1 MLEPITSET
10 LAHVRT
16 PEMRDYARIYL
27 DVYQQ
32 FAWDVEQFGL
42 PFARQDPNRT
52 EAQALRCSL
61 PQKGVQVRSGG
72 ASLVWRWHSSAC
84 EACRKGQG
92 TETMLLSLRCHRDC
106 FFCFNPNQ
114 ENYQQFCTQMQD
126 WRGQLDR
133 LAASGQ
139 RLTHLA
145 LTGGEPLLYPQQAV
159 EFFARARQ
167 LFPDVHLR
175 LYTSGDLLTRPL
187 AQQLRQAGLDEIRF
201 SIKQEDAPAQQEAV
215 LQNLEMAVELIPD
228 VLVEM
233 PVFPGGQDQMR
244 QLLLRLDKAG
254 AKGIN
259 LLELCFPYNNA
270 PEFAR
275 RGLQLRWP
283 PYQTLYNFWY
293 AGGLPVAGS
302 ELECLRLLEFAAQ
315 QDLRLGVHYCS
326 LENKNT
332 GQVWQQNHQIPCT
345 DPTLMHSEK
354 DFYLKA
360 LKVFGAE
367 ARRALPLLRQA
378 GCPVQVDPEHQAVQF
393 HPRDLHHL
401 QGDPELGVSYQ
412 IMELRDGV
420 PTARELRL
428 DRTTLR
434 TLCPED
440 L

>member
-10 LAHVRT
+10 LSHVRT

-27 DVYQQ
+27 DVYRQ
-32 FAWDVEQFGL
+32 FARDVEQFGL
-42 PFARQDPNRT
+42 PFARQDPARA
-52 EAQALRCSL
+52 EAEALRRSL
-61 PQKGVQVRSGG
+61 PRKGVQVRSGG
-72 ASLVWRWHSSAC
+72 ASLVWNWLSTAC
-84 EACRKGQG
+84 EACRRGQG
-92 TETMLLSLRCHRDC
+92 SETMLLSLRCHRDC

-114 ENYQQFCTQMQD
+114 EDYPRLCTQMQD
-126 WRGQLDR
+126 WCGQLDR
-133 LAASGQ
+133 LAAQGG

-159 EFFARARQ
+159 EFFARARE
-167 LFPDVHLR
+167 LFPGVHLR
-175 LYTSGDLLTRPL
+175 LYTSGDLLTEPL
-187 AQQLRQAGLDEIRF
+187 ARQLRQAGLEEVRF
-201 SIKQEDAPAQQEAV
+201 SVKQEDPAPRQEQV
-215 LQNLEMAVELIPD
+215 LQNLERAVGIFPD

-233 PVFPGGQDQMR
+233 PVFPGSQDWMR
-244 QLLLRLDKAG
+244 QLLLRLDRAG
-254 AKGIN
+254 ARGIN

-275 RGLQLRWP
+275 RGLELRWP

-302 ELECLRLLEFAAQ
+302 EVECLRLLDFAAGQ
-315 QDLRLGVHYCS
+315 KLRLGVHYCS

-345 DPTLMHSEK
+345 DPTLMPSEK
-354 DFYLKA
+354 DFYLKT
-360 LKVFGAE
+360 LKVFGDE

-378 GCPVQVDPEHQAVQF
+378 GCPVRVDPEHRAVQF
-393 HPRDLHHL
+393 HPRDLVHL
-401 QGDPELGVSYQ
+401 EGDPEIGVSYQ
-412 IMELRDGV
+412 IMELRDGA

-428 DRTTLR
+428 DRTTRR
-434 TLCPED
+434 TLRPED

>member
-16 PEMRDYARIYL
+16 PEMRAYAGIYL
-27 DVYQQ
+27 EVYRQ
-32 FAWDVEQFGL
+32 FAQDVEQFGL
-42 PFARQDPNRT
+42 PFARQDPARA
-52 EAQALRCSL
+52 EAEALRRLLS
-61 PQKGVQVRSGG
+61 QKGVQSHSGG
-72 ASLVWRWHSSAC
+72 ASLVWNWRSCAC
-84 EACRKGQG
+84 DACRTGQG
-92 TETMLLSLRCHRDC
+92 SETLVLSLRCHRDC

-114 ENYQQFCTQMQD
+114 ENYPQLCAQMQD
-126 WRGQLDR
+126 WRAQLDQ
-133 LAASGQ
+133 LAAGGG
-139 RLTHLA
+139 RLRCLA

-167 LFPDVHLR
+167 LFPKVHLR
-175 LYTSGDLLTRPL
+175 LYTSGDLLTEPL
-187 AQQLRQAGLDEIRF
+187 ARQLRQAGLEEVRF
-201 SIKQEDAPAQQEAV
+201 SIKQEDPAPRQQQV
-215 LQNLEMAVELIPD
+215 LQNLEQAVGIFPD

-233 PVFPGGQDQMR
+233 PVFPGSQSWMR
-244 QLLLRLDKAG
+244 QLLLRLDQAG
-254 AKGIN
+254 ARGIN

-275 RGLQLRWP
+275 RGMQLRWP

-302 ELECLRLLEFAAQ
+302 ELECLRLLDFAAEQ
-315 QDLRLGVHYCS
+315 KLRLGVHYCS

-345 DPTLMHSEK
+345 DPTLMPSEK
-354 DFYLKA
+354 DFYLKT

-378 GCPVQVDPEHQAVQF
+378 GCPVRVDPEHQAVQF
-393 HPRDLHHL
+393 HPQHLHHL
-401 QGDPELGVSYQ
+401 QGDPEIGVSYQ
-412 IMELRDGV
+412 IMEWRDGV

-428 DRTTLR
+428 DRTTRRSLE
-434 TLCPED
+434 PGD

>member
-32 FAWDVEQFGL
+32 FARDVEQFGL

-52 EAQALRCSL
+52 EAQALRRSL

-167 LFPDVHLR
+167 LFPGVHLR

-201 SIKQEDAPAQQEAV
+201 SIKQEDALAQQEAV
-215 LQNLEMAVELIPD
+215 LQNLEMAVELRVRPIQ
-228 VLVEM
+228 M
-233 PVFPGGQDQMR
+233 MMGPVTMGG
-244 QLLLRLDKAG
+244 K
-254 AKGIN
+254 
-259 LLELCFPYNNA
+259 
-270 PEFAR
+270 
-275 RGLQLRWP
+275 
-283 PYQTLYNFWY
+283 
-293 AGGLPVAGS
+293 
-302 ELECLRLLEFAAQ
+302 
-315 QDLRLGVHYCS
+315 
-326 LENKNT
+326 
-332 GQVWQQNHQIPCT
+332 
-345 DPTLMHSEK
+345 
-354 DFYLKA
+354 
-360 LKVFGAE
+360 
-367 ARRALPLLRQA
+367 
-378 GCPVQVDPEHQAVQF
+378 
-393 HPRDLHHL
+393 
-401 QGDPELGVSYQ
+401 
-412 IMELRDGV
+412 
-420 PTARELRL
+420 
-428 DRTTLR
+428 
-434 TLCPED
+434 
-440 L
+440 

>member
-32 FAWDVEQFGL
+32 FARDVEQFGL

-145 LTGGEPLLYPQQAV
+145 LTGGEPLLDPQQAV

-167 LFPDVHLR
+167 LFPEVHLR

-233 PVFPGGQDQMR
+233 PVFPGGQDQM
-244 QLLLRLDKAG
+244 L
-254 AKGIN
+254 
-259 LLELCFPYNNA
+259 
-270 PEFAR
+270 
-275 RGLQLRWP
+275 
-283 PYQTLYNFWY
+283 
-293 AGGLPVAGS
+293 
-302 ELECLRLLEFAAQ
+302 
-315 QDLRLGVHYCS
+315 S
-326 LENKNT
+326 LI
-332 GQVWQQNHQIPCT
+332 HI
-345 DPTLMHSEK
+345 
-354 DFYLKA
+354 
-360 LKVFGAE
+360 
-367 ARRALPLLRQA
+367 
-378 GCPVQVDPEHQAVQF
+378 
-393 HPRDLHHL
+393 
-401 QGDPELGVSYQ
+401 
-412 IMELRDGV
+412 
-420 PTARELRL
+420 
-428 DRTTLR
+428 
-434 TLCPED
+434 
-440 L
+440 